1 MRSRNLMP
9 SYRRESARRR
19 RLLKVWAVAVA
30 VYAAALLGA
39 TLLGRTLWGVD
50 TAGLALRRQATRLRI
65 EEARRRIQVA
75 EARLAEARRTLQANR
90 RIAGHPDWSLLLALL
105 AQPLGEG
112 AVLRG
117 CILAPAKGEGPGR
130 GAALGPAPTAPTDD
144 RPTGWRLQING
155 FARTV
160 TEASTYAL
168 ALEKTGLFSEVR
180 LLKTVRRPFLAGEAT
195 HFEIEAA
202 LSTPPPAPL
211 AEERR

>member
-1 MRSRNLMP
+1 VRSRNLMP

-39 TLLGRTLWGVD
+39 TLLGRTVWGVD
-50 TAGLALRRQATRLRI
+50 TTGLALRRQATRLRI
-65 EEARRRIQVA
+65 EEARRRIQGA

-90 RIAGHPDWSLLLALL
+90 CIAGHPDWSLLLALL
-105 AQPLGEG
+105 SQPLGEG
-112 AVLRG
+112 AVLRR
-117 CILAPAKGEGPGR
+117 CTLAPAQAEGTAR
-130 GAALGPAPTAPTDD
+130 GPAPTAPTDD

-202 LSTPPPAPL
+202 LGTLPAAPL
-211 AEERR
+211 AEEQR